1 MNPELCR
8 DGWVVTRAAGSIALT
23 CRERGEV
30 VLLGLAARLFDLVD
44 GRRSAAEL
52 ARMLSA
58 VPEDIFCALDE
69 LADHGLLRARV
80 SPPAAVRPLG
90 RREVLGALVGAAAA
104 GVGPTGAVA
113 APGSGEQ
120 ASHEHLSPPGLDDP
134 HFAAAPPH
142 EHVDKEHRGKAEQ
155 HRKLGASSL
164 AAPLQLVIAEAHAKA
179 EADLLGAYESAAKRA
194 DSPAEAADK
203 QRVEL
208 APELAAARE
217 ADRKRATV
225 PLLAEEQEAKT
236 EVDPLSRDL
245 VGPAAALSAREQHAK
260 LAGEFGPAHEQ
271 AHKALVA
278 ALAERR
284 LQPGEQRDKQ
294 VQAAQDARWR
304 ADIAGARPEE
314 QDDKAVL
321 RAAATP
327 GPSREQ
333 DRQRAEAAREQHRA
347 DRLAEFQRRQAA
359 LALEARERAAQAAR
373 SEAAEQALKT
383 RAVEEAGKH
392 DTVRVELQA
401 REHAAK
407 SR

>member
-1 MNPELCR
+1 MNPELAR
-8 DGWVVTRAAGSIALT
+8 HGWAVTRAAGSIVLT

-44 GRRSAAEL
+44 GRRGPTEL
-52 ARMLSA
+52 ARILSA

-104 GVGPTGAVA
+104 GVVPTGAVA
-113 APGSGEQ
+113 GSGSGEQ
-120 ASHEHLSPPGLDDP
+120 ALSPPGLDDP
-134 HFAAAPPH
+134 HLAAAPPH

-164 AAPLQLVIAEAHAKA
+164 AAPLQLVTAEAHAKA

-225 PLLAEEQEAKT
+225 PLLAEEQAAKT
-236 EVDPLSRDL
+236 EVGPLGSDL

-304 ADIAGARPEE
+304 ADIAGARSEE

-347 DRLAEFQRRQAA
+347 DRLAEFQRRQAT

-392 DTVRVELQA
+392 DTVRVEVRA

>member
-8 DGWVVTRAAGSIALT
+8 HGWAVTRAAGSIVLT

-44 GRRSAAEL
+44 GRRGPTEL
-52 ARMLSA
+52 ARILSA

-104 GVGPTGAVA
+104 GVVPTEAVA

-120 ASHEHLSPPGLDDP
+120 ALSPPGLGDP
-134 HFAAAPPH
+134 HLAAAPPH

-164 AAPLQLVIAEAHAKA
+164 AAPLQLVTAEAHARA

-217 ADRKRATV
+217 ADRKRSVA
-225 PLLAEEQEAKT
+225 PLLAEEQAAKT

-304 ADIAGARPEE
+304 ADIAGARTEE

-347 DRLAEFQRRQAA
+347 DRLAEFQRRQAT

-373 SEAAEQALKT
+373 SEVAEQALKT

-392 DTVRVELQA
+392 DTVRVELRA